1 MAEITKSP
9 VALLKCKKK
18 RCNNFKF
25 AHDDSWEKV
34 VDKNTIS
41 YFAKKARNKEF
52 VVYRVNCPD
61 CTPREVSIHSEL
73 QPGDIV
79 EESSKKCEQT

>member
-18 RCNNFKF
+18 GCNNFKF

-41 YFAKKARNKEF
+41 YFAKKARKKEL
-52 VVYRVNCPD
+52 VVYRVNCPN
-61 CTPREVSIHSEL
+61 CTPVEANVHSEL

-79 EESSKKCEQT
+79 NKSSKKCEQT